1 MSGQAVI
8 QDLPPAL
15 EASSP
20 PEARG
25 LRRDGVRMMVARKS
39 DRSLEHHDFTDLPR
53 LLDPGDVLV
62 VNTSATIPASL
73 VGLTR
78 SASASAAVHLS
89 GRLPGGV
96 WMVELRHRD
105 RDGTTRPWLDAEV
118 GETVDLPEGATVQLR
133 TPAFPSDHGT
143 RIWIAALS
151 LPAPPLAY
159 LARYGRPI
167 RYSYVPQPW
176 PISAYQTV
184 FAEEPG
190 SAEMPSAARP
200 FSTEVTTRLVA
211 KGVVIAPFVL
221 HCGVSSM
228 ETHEPPVAEWYR
240 MPAVTAKQVNAA
252 RRAHHR
258 VIAVGTT
265 AVRALETVAEPDGT
279 VHAGEGWT
287 EVVVGPD
294 RPVRAVDGLI
304 TGWHEPGAS
313 HLDLLEAV
321 AGPDLVADSY
331 REAVKN
337 GYLWHEFGDSHLILP

>member
-1 MSGQAVI
+1 VSAQAVI
-8 QDLPPAL
+8 QGAL
-15 EASSP
+15 EASAP

-25 LRRDGVRMMVARKS
+25 LARDGVRMMVARKA
-39 DRSLEHHDFTDLPR
+39 DHRLEHHRFTDLPR
-53 LLDPGDVLV
+53 LLEPGDVLV

-73 VGLTR
+73 AGVTR
-78 SASASAAVHLS
+78 STGEPAAVHLS
-89 GRLPGGV
+89 GRLPGGL

-105 RDGTTRPWLDAEV
+105 PNGTTRPWLDAAL
-118 GETVDLPEGATVQLR
+118 GETVDLPAGATVQLR
-133 TPAFPSDHGT
+133 TPASPTGHGV
-143 RIWIAALS
+143 RVWIAAVR
-151 LPAPPLAY
+151 LPGPPLAY
-159 LARYGRPI
+159 LARHGQPI
-167 RYSYVPQPW
+167 RYSYVAQPW
-176 PISAYQTV
+176 PISTYQTV
-184 FAEEPG
+184 FAQEPG

-221 HCGVSSM
+221 HCGVSSL

-240 MPAVTAKQVNAA
+240 VPAVTARQANAA

-265 AVRALETVAEPDGT
+265 AVRALETVAEPDGR
-279 VHAGEGWT
+279 VHPGEGWT
-287 EVVVGPD
+287 EVVIGPG

-321 AGPDLVADSY
+321 AGRDLVADSY